1 MKLKNMNKNFLQ
13 GIPASA
19 KIEFLNK
26 LQSGRF
32 ELLAPYEPQP
42 PLNFDLQEDG
52 LYLCKETRVLFT
64 KSEIEA
70 LPGYRLS
77 IQLVDDRLQVAGKK
91 PPSGIILMP
100 YSKQEY
106 LDSLLRG
113 KNDIVVTWDESD
125 EQKPFKGNDCNYS
138 FNDLM
143 RKNSE
148 NTDIAFIMD
157 QKAREKY
164 IELLEKWC

>member
-1 MKLKNMNKNFLQ
+1 MKKNFLQ

-52 LYLCKETRVLFT
+52 LYLCRETRVLFT
-64 KSEIEA
+64 KQEIED
-70 LPGYRLS
+70 LPGYRMS
-77 IQLVDDRLQVAGKK
+77 IELVSKREQVSGEK
-91 PPSGIILMP
+91 PPSSISLMP
-100 YSKQEY
+100 YSKVEY
-106 LDSLLRG
+106 LNSLLRG
-113 KNDIVVTWDESD
+113 KNDIIVTWDDSS
-125 EQKPFKGNDCNYS
+125 EQKPFKSHDCNYS

-143 RKNSE
+143 RINHE
-148 NTDIAFIMD
+148 TTDIAFIMD

-164 IELLEKWC
+164 VELLEKWC

>member
-1 MKLKNMNKNFLQ
+1 MKKNFIQ

-52 LYLCKETRVLFT
+52 LYLCKETRVLLS
-64 KSEIEA
+64 KAEIEA
-70 LPGYRLS
+70 LPGYRMS
-77 IQLVDDRLQVAGKK
+77 FELVSKREQVSGEK
-91 PPSGIILMP
+91 PPSSISLMP
-100 YSKQEY
+100 YSKVEY
-106 LDSLLRG
+106 LNSLLRG

-125 EQKPFKGNDCNYS
+125 EQKPFKSHDCNYS

-157 QKAREKY
+157 QKAKEKY
-164 IELLEKWC
+164 VELLEKWC